1 MILFTARKTHEVNT
15 ARMLYNKYNTKK
27 GVSAMKICDV
37 IKWDMI
43 NQNDVFVYKAP
54 EEDFNYLTQLIVH
67 ESQEAIFFMNGQA
80 LDSFGPGRYTLETQN
95 LPLISKAI
103 NRLTGDKNPFHCEV
117 YFINKTQQMAI
128 KWGTDS
134 KIQYIEPKYNLPLEI
149 GMSGEMSVSVDNARK
164 LLIKLVGTDKTFTRE
179 TLTQYLR
186 SILNS
191 KVKPYVAQYM
201 KNNAVSIFEIDQ
213 HIETFSNELK
223 IKLSED
229 YEDYGL
235 NLDRFMVTTIAKP
248 DGEKQYEDFKQ
259 LFYAQYADI
268 ARAKLEQEKAIIN
281 AETKAKE
288 TVIISEAEAIKRKQ
302 EGYTYQDERGFNVAD
317 KLAENQAQG
326 QFTNIGVGLG
336 TAAGLGATMAGVVGN
351 AVKGAFNSNDAN
363 VCPNCGTKLTP
374 GSKFCNQCGNK
385 VGE

>member
-1 MILFTARKTHEVNT
+1 
-15 ARMLYNKYNTKK
+15 
-27 GVSAMKICDV
+27 MKICDV
-37 IKWDMI
+37 IKWDQD
-43 NQNDVFVYKAP
+43 NTNDIFVYKAP

-95 LPLISKAI
+95 LPLITKAL

-134 KIQYIEPKYNLPLEI
+134 KIQYIEPTYNFPLEI

-164 LLIKLVGTDKTFTRE
+164 LVIKLVGTDKQFTRE
-179 TLTQYLR
+179 TMTHYLR

-223 IKLSED
+223 AKLAED

-248 DGEKQYEDFKQ
+248 DGEKQYEDFKS
-259 LFYAQYADI
+259 LFYRQYSEI
-268 ARAKLEQEKAIIN
+268 AKAKLEQEVAVIN
-281 AETKAKE
+281 AQTEAQK
-288 TVIISEAEAIKRKQ
+288 TVIESQAMATKRAQ
-302 EGYTYQDERGFNVAD
+302 EGYTYQQERGFDVAQD
-317 KLAENQAQG
+317 IANNEAKG
-326 QFTNIGVGLG
+326 QFTNMGVGLG
-336 TAAGLGATMAGVVGN
+336 TMAGIGATMAGVVGN
-351 AVKGAFNSNDAN
+351 AVNGAVNSTQAN
-363 VCPNCGTKLTP
+363 PQQDCIYCTNCGAKLP
-374 GSKFCNQCGNK
+374 MGSKFCSQCGNK